1 MVQYKKREDVPQGD
15 RWNLE
20 SMYADDGAWASE
32 FASLQSIPEQA
43 EAWKG
48 RLGESIDVLK
58 QALDFYF
65 GSMRKIEKV

>member
-43 EAWKG
+43 EA
-48 RLGESIDVLK
+48 
-58 QALDFYF
+58 
-65 GSMRKIEKV
+65 